1 MAFNFLTTVYIVLIL
16 FIAHAC
22 IPKNKPN
29 NELKSLLLEEM
40 PLLAT
45 ILEKANNYEIQI
57 IYTRIDRKKN
67 GKPEFIT
74 YAFNLDSQ
82 RYFYPASTVKFP
94 ISLMALEKLNEL
106 NIPLLRKESIILT
119 DSSLFEK
126 IQAEFDSTA
135 ENGLPSIAHYIR
147 KIMIVSDNDAFNR
160 LYEFLGQEYIF
171 KALSKKGYL
180 NTRINHRLAITLSEE
195 QNRATNSIR
204 FIESGE
210 EIYQQAPAYNT
221 KPYPPIPVVKKG
233 IGYLNGDTLINEPFD
248 FSTKNFFSLSDQ
260 HQMLKALF
268 FPEYVDKK
276 KVFNLS
282 DKDYQ
287 FLYRTMSELPTQS
300 NYPPYKNDPDLYDAY
315 CKFLMYGSERDAKIP
330 SNIKIFNKIGVAYGT
345 VTDNA
350 YIIDTD
356 NGVEFLLSAT
366 ILCNENGI
374 FNDGKYEY
382 ESIAY
387 PFMRDLGK
395 AVYFHELKRKKKYL
409 PDFSRFNF

>member
-1 MAFNFLTTVYIVLIL
+1 MAFNFGTTVYFVLIL
-16 FIAHAC
+16 FISHAC
-22 IPKNKPN
+22 IPNNKPN

-40 PLLAT
+40 PSLAT
-45 ILEKANNYEIQI
+45 ILEKAKDYEVQI
-57 IYTRIDRKKN
+57 IYTRIDRNKD

-119 DSSLFEK
+119 DSSFLG
-126 IQAEFDSTA
+126 QTRAELDSTA

-147 KIMIVSDNDAFNR
+147 KIMIVSDNDAYNR

-171 KALSKKGYL
+171 KALRGKAYQ
-180 NTRINHRLAITLSEE
+180 NTRINHRLAIALSEE
-195 QNRATNSIR
+195 QNRATNAIR
-204 FIESGE
+204 FLENGR
-210 EIYQQAPAYNT
+210 EIYRQAPAYNT
-221 KPYPPIPVVKKG
+221 LAYPVIPAVKKG
-233 IGYLNGDTLINEPFD
+233 IGYIDGDTLINEPFD

-260 HQMLKALF
+260 HLMLKALF

-276 KVFNLS
+276 NVFNLS
-282 DKDYQ
+282 DEDYQ
-287 FLYRTMSELPTQS
+287 FLYKSMSELPKQS
-300 NYPPYKNDPDLYDAY
+300 NFPPYKNDPDLYDAY

-356 NGVEFLLSAT
+356 NGIEFMLSAT

-395 AVYFHELKRKKKYL
+395 AVYSHELKRNKKYL
-409 PDFSRFNF
+409 PDFSRFEF